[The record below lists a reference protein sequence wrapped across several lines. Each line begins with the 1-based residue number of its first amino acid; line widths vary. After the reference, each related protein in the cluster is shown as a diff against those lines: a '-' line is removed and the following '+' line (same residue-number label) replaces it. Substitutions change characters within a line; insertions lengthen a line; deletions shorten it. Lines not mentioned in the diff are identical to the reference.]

1 MVDPFAQLR
10 CSDAGALEFDQR
22 GSEARAWVFND
33 GQQPCIQR
41 GFSSDVGINSLDISG
56 LHFYCFLI
64 YYELCFF
71 GGILAIF
78 SSMFVGN

>member
-22 GSEARAWVFND
+22 GSEARASVFND

-56 LHFYCFLI
+56 LHVFF
-64 YYELCFF
+64 CFF
-71 GGILAIF
+71 KYIKH
-78 SSMFVGN
+78 